1 MDIMAKCNSCGKRRI
16 FLKVNKFGRC
26 SACEQLFKAS
36 EEQKLIKEL
45 KDQRDLEAA
54 EVYFQEI
61 VKLYNEIC
69 FEFSLEE
76 ATLEELFALLDTK
89 ILICN
94 NLRKLLSSHEQ
105 YPMLYKVLFKH
116 TVYYSDSQYGNIPE
130 INLFV
135 CSDSKKSVVSDLLRY
150 PDRLIEDINR
160 MKRRF
165 RKKFEFQNI
174 IDEMEAVPI
183 VPVPSKKM
191 RFKVSD
197 LLEIKYTSVT
207 SRSNYERLGTFTAID
222 VETTGLNCQKSKLIE
237 VSAVYFEHWKPIKY
251 FSTLINPDSP
261 IPEEITELTGINDET
276 VKEAPTFS
284 SIASSLMD
292 FIGNTNIV
300 GHNLEFDL
308 KFLYRNGINFLS
320 HKRKYYDT
328 LKIVKTVLKRGV
340 SHDSDVSDYKL
351 TTLCDYYDIR
361 DNDSAHR
368 SLSDALSTG
377 LLFKNLADE
386 KMNS

>member
-1 MDIMAKCNSCGKRRI
+1 MAKCNSCGKRRI

-45 KDQRDLEAA
+45 EDQRDLEAA

-61 VKLYNEIC
+61 VKLYEKIC
-69 FEFSLEE
+69 SEVSSEDS
-76 ATLEELFALLDTK
+76 TLEELFTLLDTK

-94 NLRKLLSSHEQ
+94 NLRKLLTSHEQ
-105 YPMLYKVLFKH
+105 YPMLYKVLFNH
-116 TVYYSDSQYGNIPE
+116 TVRYYDSQYSNIPE

-135 CSDSKKSVVSDLLRY
+135 YSDSKKSVISDLLRY
-150 PDRLIEDINR
+150 PDKLIENIYS

-183 VPVPSKKM
+183 VPVPSKKI

-197 LLEIKYTSVT
+197 LSEIKYTSIT
-207 SRSNYERLGTFTAID
+207 SRSNYERLGTFTVVD

-237 VSAVYFEHWKPIKY
+237 VSAVYFEHWKPVKY
-251 FSTLINPDSP
+251 FSTLIDPESS
-261 IPEEITELTGINDET
+261 IPEEITELTGINNET
-276 VKEAPTFS
+276 VKGSPTFS
-284 SIASSLMD
+284 SIAIGLMD

-328 LKIVKTVLKRGV
+328 LKIAKTVLKRGD
-340 SHDSDVSDYKL
+340 SLNSDVSDYKL

-386 KMNS
+386 KINS

>member
-1 MDIMAKCNSCGKRRI
+1 MAKCNFCGKRRI

-26 SACEQLFKAS
+26 SACEKLFKAS

-45 KDQRDLEAA
+45 EDQHDLEAA

-61 VKLYNEIC
+61 VKLYDKIC
-69 FEFSLEE
+69 SEVSSED
-76 ATLEELFALLDTK
+76 ATLEELFTLLDTK

-94 NLRKLLSSHEQ
+94 NLRKLLTSHEQ
-105 YPMLYKVLFKH
+105 YPMLYKVLFNH
-116 TVYYSDSQYGNIPE
+116 TVRYYDSQYGNIPE

-135 CSDSKKSVVSDLLRY
+135 YSDSKKSVISDLLRY
-150 PDRLIEDINR
+150 PDKLIEDINR
-160 MKRRF
+160 TKRRF

-183 VPVPSKKM
+183 VPVHSKKI
-191 RFKVSD
+191 RFKISD
-197 LLEIKYTSVT
+197 LLEIKYTSIT
-207 SRSNYERLGTFTAID
+207 SRSNYERLGTFTVVD

-237 VSAVYFEHWKPIKY
+237 VSAVYFEHWNPVKY
-251 FSTLINPDSP
+251 FSTLIDPESY
-261 IPEEITELTGINDET
+261 IPEEITELTGINNET
-276 VKEAPTFS
+276 VKGSPTFS
-284 SIASSLMD
+284 SIAIGLMD

-328 LKIVKTVLKRGV
+328 LKIAKTVLKRGD
-340 SHDSDVSDYKL
+340 SLNSDVSDYKL

-386 KMNS
+386 KINS

>member
-1 MDIMAKCNSCGKRRI
+1 MAKCNYCGKKGF
-16 FLKVNKFGRC
+16 FLKLNNSGMC
-26 SACEQLFKAS
+26 SECEQLFIT
-36 EEQKLIKEL
+36 EE
-45 KDQRDLEAA
+45 
-54 EVYFQEI
+54 YFQKI
-61 VKLYNEIC
+61 ANLYNEIC
-69 FEFSLEE
+69 CEVTFEEGISLED
-76 ATLEELFALLDTK
+76 LLSLLDGRVSKCNDLK
-89 ILICN
+89 ILLNSCN
-94 NLRKLLSSHEQ
+94 Q
-105 YPMLYKVLFKH
+105 YPKLHEVLSKH
-116 TVYYSDSQYGNIPE
+116 AVRDSNSQYGRIPE

-135 CSDSKKSVVSDLLRY
+135 WFDSNGLRKTVVSDLLDY
-150 PDRLIEDINR
+150 PDRLIRDIGC

-183 VPVPSKKM
+183 VPVPSKKI

-197 LLEIKYTSVT
+197 LSEIKYTSIT
-207 SRSNYERLGTFTAID
+207 SRSNYERLGTFTVVD

-237 VSAVYFEHWKPIKY
+237 VSAVYFEHWKPVKY
-251 FSTLINPDSP
+251 FSTLIDPESS
-261 IPEEITELTGINDET
+261 IPEEITELTGINNET
-276 VKEAPTFS
+276 VKGSPTFS
-284 SIASSLMD
+284 SIAIGLMD

-328 LKIVKTVLKRGV
+328 LKIAKTVLKRGD
-340 SHDSDVSDYKL
+340 SLNSDVSDYKL

-386 KMNS
+386 KINS